1 MKWFERGQISFV
13 FLWVLNPAVILFY
26 QNCAPSHLSQA
37 AQSKKDAPAQ
47 QIELEINSSQ
57 REPACAGLKT
67 NCAQP

>member
-37 AQSKKDAPAQ
+37 AQSKK
-47 QIELEINSSQ
+47 IEVEANSNL

-67 NCAQP
+67 NCAEP